1 MGKLVCP
8 YCRTEATDA
17 IGVKRREPRQKH
29 YVFGMAEPYYMH
41 SEGVPYSKK
50 DTFKPK
56 GGGKNPPACSPV
68 SAGSSSTPSNG
79 RSGAAPV
86 TPWLQMPTAPEMCSS
101 HSHGFGLRPLMFAQR
116 HIFFRLRAFISG
128 CLAALDAAPPFP
140 ARVMPME
147 IGISFSCPKK
157 SAPAQPAPHAHMA
170 SAFGRRMFA

>member
-79 RSGAAPV
+79 RSIAAPV

-101 HSHGFGLRPLMFAQR
+101 HSHGFGLRPTNVRSTTYL
-116 HIFFRLRAFISG
+116 L
-128 CLAALDAAPPFP
+128 LPL
-140 ARVMPME
+140 
-147 IGISFSCPKK
+147 GILEDFLFK
-157 SAPAQPAPHAHMA
+157 SP
-170 SAFGRRMFA
+170 SYNG

>member
-50 DTFKPK
+50 DSFKPK
-56 GGGKNPPACSPV
+56 GGKNPPACSPV

-79 RSGAAPV
+79 RSIATPV
-86 TPWLQMPTAPEMCSS
+86 TPWLQMHTAPEMCSS

-128 CLAALDAAPPFP
+128 CLAALANSHLQLCCLVDMVLGTGS
-140 ARVMPME
+140 RNQLCSE
-147 IGISFSCPKK
+147 IGVDNLSTRTP
-157 SAPAQPAPHAHMA
+157 
-170 SAFGRRMFA
+170 